1 MLYSFAILFS
11 VEPYQIIIID
21 ETIVFVSRNSC
32 TNCCLTICFP
42 YGGLIM
48 LLHCIAKALDAKAFR
63 TVSAGVGKAVA
74 DSELPSAPD
83 GTLSSW
89 MF

>member
-1 MLYSFAILFS
+1 MYKLLPDYFFS
-11 VEPYQIIIID
+11 LWRLMV
-21 ETIVFVSRNSC
+21 
-32 TNCCLTICFP
+32 
-42 YGGLIM
+42 
-48 LLHCIAKALDAKAFR
+48 LHCIAKAFR